1 MEERLT
7 AEEQA
12 ILNWI
17 ASDGRATYVRRARLL
32 LLWDQGIAV
41 TAIVRQVDL
50 SRAQVYSWLKA
61 FHERRLDI
69 FPAELLA
76 AAAEAGPPPVA
87 QIPAEPPPTEETP
100 SEPTVEVTPPEP
112 EQAEPEVKPLPPQRK
127 SPGVLP
133 DDPMSEAGRKV
144 LLFHFERMLY
154 HEPGTRLGEDIEELH
169 DMRVASRRMRSA
181 FSVFSRYFDAD
192 VLRPFLKGLR
202 RTGRAL
208 GRVRDLDVFLE
219 KAQRYQATQV
229 GAGSSH
235 LPRHLYG
242 DLDPLFAEWRR
253 QREPARERM
262 LACLDGKRYQ
272 RFVQEFGQFLNTEG
286 AGALLPP
293 ACRGA
298 GRPAARPSPQQ
309 VYQAAP
315 ILIYERFNVVR
326 GYDSVIGDAPL
337 ETHHALRTD
346 CKRLRYT
353 MEFFREVLGPEAKEV
368 IKEVVILQDHLG
380 NLNDADVASRL
391 LIGFLDQWSKRKRR
405 ERTNIS
411 GVARYLVAKQ
421 NELHAL
427 LDSFPEVWRHFN
439 RPKMRRLLALAV
451 SAL

>member
-17 ASDGRATYVRRARLL
+17 ASDGRATYVRRAHLVLL
-32 LLWDQGIAV
+32 RDEGIAA
-41 TAIVRQVDL
+41 TAIARQVNL
-50 SRAQVYSWLKA
+50 SRAQVYNWLKA
-61 FHERRLDI
+61 FKEKRLDI

-76 AAAEAGPPPVA
+76 AAAVAGPPPVA
-87 QIPAEPPPTEETP
+87 QIPAEPPPTEEAP
-100 SEPTVEVTPPEP
+100 SEPTVEVLPSEP
-112 EQAEPEVKPLPPQRK
+112 EQTEPEVKPPPPQQQRK

-133 DDPMSEAGRKV
+133 DDSMSEAGRKV

-181 FSVFSRYFDAD
+181 FRVFSRYFDAD

-219 KAQRYQATQV
+219 KAQRYRATQV

-235 LPRHLYG
+235 LPPHLYE
-242 DLDPLFAEWRR
+242 DLDPLFAEWQR
-253 QREPARERM
+253 QREAAREQM

-293 ACRGA
+293 A
-298 GRPAARPSPQQ
+298 ARPSPQQ

-326 GYDSVIGDAPL
+326 GYDPVIGDAPL
-337 ETHHALRTD
+337 ETFHALRTD

-368 IKEVVILQDHLG
+368 IREVVILQDHLG

-391 LIGFLDQWSKRKRR
+391 LICFLDQWSKRKRR

-421 NELHAL
+421 NELHVL

>member
-7 AEEQA
+7 AEEQS

-17 ASDGRATYVRRARLL
+17 ASDGRATYVRRARLVL
-32 LLWDQGIAV
+32 LRDEGIAA
-41 TAIVRQVDL
+41 TAIARQVNL
-50 SRAQVYSWLKA
+50 SRAQVYNWLKA
-61 FHERRLDI
+61 FKEKRLDI

-87 QIPAEPPPTEETP
+87 QISAEPPPPAEARAGPTEEAS
-100 SEPTVEVTPPEP
+100 SEPTVEVLPSEP
-112 EQAEPEVKPLPPQRK
+112 EQAEPEVKPPPQRK

-144 LLFHFERMLY
+144 LLFHFERMLQ

-181 FSVFSRYFDAD
+181 FRVFSPYFDAA

-229 GAGSSH
+229 GTESPH
-235 LPRHLYG
+235 LSPHLYE
-242 DLDPLFAEWRR
+242 DLDPLFAEWQR
-253 QREPARERM
+253 QREAARERM

-286 AGALLPP
+286 AGALPP
-293 ACRGA
+293 
-298 GRPAARPSPQQ
+298 PAARSSPQQ

-337 ETHHALRTD
+337 ETFHALRTD

-368 IKEVVILQDHLG
+368 IREGVTLQDHLG

-391 LIGFLDQWSKRKRR
+391 LICFLDQWSKHKRR

-421 NELHAL
+421 NELHVL

>member
-32 LLWDQGIAV
+32 LLWGQGIAA
-41 TAIVRQVDL
+41 TAIARQVNL
-50 SRAQVYSWLKA
+50 SRAQVYNWLKA
-61 FHERRLDI
+61 FKEERLDI

-87 QIPAEPPPTEETP
+87 QIPAEPPPTEEAP

-112 EQAEPEVKPLPPQRK
+112 EQAEPEVKPLPQQRK

-144 LLFHFERMLY
+144 LLFHFQRMLY
-154 HEPGTRLGEDIEELH
+154 HEPGTRRGEDIEELH

-181 FSVFSRYFDAD
+181 FRVFSPYFDAA

-208 GRVRDLDVFLE
+208 GRVRDIDVFLE
-219 KAQRYQATQV
+219 KAQCYRATQV
-229 GAGSSH
+229 GEGS
-235 LPRHLYG
+235 PHLYE
-242 DLDPLFAEWRR
+242 DLDPLFAEWQR
-253 QREPARERM
+253 QREAAREQM

-286 AGALLPP
+286 AGALPPP
-293 ACRGA
+293 AD
-298 GRPAARPSPQQ
+298 RPSPQQ

-337 ETHHALRTD
+337 ETFHALRTD

-368 IKEVVILQDHLG
+368 IREVVTLQDHLG

-405 ERTNIS
+405 ERINIS

-421 NELHAL
+421 NELHVL

-439 RPKMRRLLALAV
+439 RPQMRRLLALAV

>member
-50 SRAQVYSWLKA
+50 SRAQVYHWLKE
-61 FHERRLDI
+61 FKGKRLDI

-76 AAAEAGPPPVA
+76 AGAEAGPPPVA
-87 QIPAEPPPTEETP
+87 QIPAEPPPTEEAP
-100 SEPTVEVTPPEP
+100 SEPTVEVLPSEP
-112 EQAEPEVKPLPPQRK
+112 EQAEPGVKPPPPPQRK

-181 FSVFSRYFDAD
+181 FRVFSRYFDAD

-219 KAQRYQATQV
+219 KAQRYRATQV
-229 GAGSSH
+229 GAGS
-235 LPRHLYG
+235 PHLYE
-242 DLDPLFAEWRR
+242 DLDPLFAEWQR
-253 QREPARERM
+253 QREAAREQM

-286 AGALLPP
+286 AGALLP
-293 ACRGA
+293 
-298 GRPAARPSPQQ
+298 PAARPSPQQ

-368 IKEVVILQDHLG
+368 IREVVIVQDHLG

-421 NELHAL
+421 NELHVL